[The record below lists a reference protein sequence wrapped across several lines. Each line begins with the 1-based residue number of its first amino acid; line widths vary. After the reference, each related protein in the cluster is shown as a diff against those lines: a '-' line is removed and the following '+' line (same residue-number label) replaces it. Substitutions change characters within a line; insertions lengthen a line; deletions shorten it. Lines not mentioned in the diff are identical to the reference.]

1 MSVQIKLETFAGPM
15 DLLLHLIE
23 KAEVDIY
30 DIPISE
36 ITDQYINIINE
47 FKELNMETVSEFL
60 LMAATLIEIKSKM
73 LLPVHKKK
81 NSDEEDIDP
90 REELVRRLIEYKQY
104 KLASEDLKDRFA
116 IYEKAFF
123 KEAEPFENYILS
135 KDPLKE
141 MELSILMEGVSRIL
155 TKLNKKK
162 KYNAVKEI
170 RRDRSTVEEQL
181 RFLESFLMR
190 NRKIFFDEIFE
201 ECENKYEI
209 VVTFLAMLEMMK
221 RKKIH
226 VIQENTFD
234 RIKLEYLG

>member
-1 MSVQIKLETFAGPM
+1 MSIQINLETFAGPM

-30 DIPISE
+30 DIPIAK

-47 FKELNMETVSEFL
+47 FKELNMEAVSEFL
-60 LMAATLIEIKSKM
+60 LMAATLLEIKSKM

-81 NSDEEDIDP
+81 NSDEEEIDP
-90 REELVRRLIEYKQY
+90 REELVRRLIEYKRY
-104 KLASEDLKDRFA
+104 KMASEDLKERYS

-123 KEAEPFENYILS
+123 KDAEPFENYILS
-135 KDPLKE
+135 KDPLQE
-141 MELSILMEGVSRIL
+141 MEITILMEGVSRIL
-155 TKLNKKK
+155 AKLNKKR

-170 RRDRSTVEEQL
+170 RRDRATVEEQL
-181 RFLESFLMR
+181 RFLESYLMR
-190 NRKIFFDEIFE
+190 NKKIYFDEIFE
-201 ECENKYEI
+201 ECESKYEI

-226 VIQENTFD
+226 VIQENTFE